1 MPRGVHGTRLG
12 GPYQESRLTLREIL
26 TGLDT
31 VERVHL
37 QGELSGPLDGG
48 EALEA
53 AGERIL
59 TVPAAGQNV
68 MFDKPDAF
76 ARAVAGDA

>member
-1 MPRGVHGTRLG
+1 M
-12 GPYQESRLTLREIL
+12 
-26 TGLDT
+26 
-31 VERVHL
+31 
-37 QGELSGPLDGG
+37 SGPLDGG